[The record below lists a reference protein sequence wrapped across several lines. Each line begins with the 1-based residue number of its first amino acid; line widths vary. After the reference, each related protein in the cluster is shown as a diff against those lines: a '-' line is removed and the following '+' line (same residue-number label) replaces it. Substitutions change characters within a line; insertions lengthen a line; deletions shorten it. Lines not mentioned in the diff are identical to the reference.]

1 MSKDYFTPLDLD
13 AAFPKPA
20 EPTPVPSGDP
30 AKDHAKAEAI
40 VYARQMINEELSR
53 VRTGTS
59 KHVTTA
65 LQFTEN
71 KTPFCIALSMLPPD
85 RATPVDALRVVAL
98 AKQDFGD
105 KFANFVLEQFKPI
118 FGDK

>member
-1 MSKDYFTPLDLD
+1 MSNDYFTPVDLD
-13 AAFPKPA
+13 AAFPK
-20 EPTPVPSGDP
+20 EPEPVQVPSGDP

-40 VYARQMINEELSR
+40 VYARQTINEELSR

-59 KHVTTA
+59 KHVQSA
-65 LQFTEN
+65 QQFTEN
-71 KTPFCIALSMLPPD
+71 KTPFCIALGMLSGK
-85 RATPVDALRVVAL
+85 ATPVDALKVVAL

-105 KFANFVLEQFKPI
+105 KFANFVLEQFKPL